1 MTSSNLFTL
10 TEMQQRIAC
19 IREKMDSLNLGA
31 VIACDASNVRY
42 TTGFKGEPRSLLIL
56 PDTLILFTSFRTIS
70 WAREQTKLLEEEIEL
85 STTSSPSKLIKKRLP
100 TPPLKIAIDQNVSA
114 ANLVYWQKKL
124 APHEVEPLSII
135 ETIRQTKSPAEI
147 SIIQQSQKINET
159 ILNAV
164 LPQIRPDLTER
175 VIQGLILAE
184 MAKREEVEGY
194 SFPPIVANGPNCW
207 EIHHLPD
214 QSVSRYGDLLLLD
227 HGVFYQGYA
236 SDMTR
241 MVCLGNSSERMREI
255 HQVVNLARQ
264 TAIDAARPGITN
276 HDLDRVARNIIEASG
291 LGKNFTHGLGHS
303 IGLQTHDPG
312 VNLSQN
318 APEIPLATGMT
329 LTIEPGIYLEKQF
342 GIRVEDT
349 IVITTDGSQ
358 NLTSQSTEIIE
369 I

>member
-1 MTSSNLFTL
+1 
-10 TEMQQRIAC
+10 
-19 IREKMDSLNLGA
+19 
-31 VIACDASNVRY
+31 
-42 TTGFKGEPRSLLIL
+42 
-56 PDTLILFTSFRTIS
+56 
-70 WAREQTKLLEEEIEL
+70 
-85 STTSSPSKLIKKRLP
+85 
-100 TPPLKIAIDQNVSA
+100 
-114 ANLVYWQKKL
+114 
-124 APHEVEPLSII
+124 
-135 ETIRQTKSPAEI
+135 
-147 SIIQQSQKINET
+147 
-159 ILNAV
+159 
-164 LPQIRPDLTER
+164 
-175 VIQGLILAE
+175 
-184 MAKREEVEGY
+184 
-194 SFPPIVANGPNCW
+194 
-207 EIHHLPD
+207 
-214 QSVSRYGDLLLLD
+214 
-227 HGVFYQGYA
+227 
-236 SDMTR
+236 
-241 MVCLGNSSERMREI
+241 MREI

>member
-1 MTSSNLFTL
+1 
-10 TEMQQRIAC
+10 
-19 IREKMDSLNLGA
+19 
-31 VIACDASNVRY
+31 
-42 TTGFKGEPRSLLIL
+42 
-56 PDTLILFTSFRTIS
+56 
-70 WAREQTKLLEEEIEL
+70 
-85 STTSSPSKLIKKRLP
+85 
-100 TPPLKIAIDQNVSA
+100 
-114 ANLVYWQKKL
+114 
-124 APHEVEPLSII
+124 
-135 ETIRQTKSPAEI
+135 PAEI

-291 LGKNFTHGLGHS
+291 LGKTFTHGLGHS

-318 APEIPLATGMT
+318 APEISLAPGMT
-329 LTIEPGIYLEKQF
+329 LTIEPGIYLEKKF

-349 IVITTDGSQ
+349 IVITTDGSK